1 MLEHQCEIGTVEIW
15 KDIQGFEGFY
25 QVSNLGRVK
34 SLSRMRRGKKGCE
47 VPMLEMIMKANRKK
61 DTGRTKPYEEI
72 KLRKNES
79 RDAKSKSFLVHRL
92 VANAFIKELE
102 NDEQVDH
109 INGVHFDNRAEN
121 LRVMKRIEHARIH
134 PIIIN
139 PNPRDKIT
147 GQYTRNET

>member
-25 QVSNLGRVK
+25 QVSNLGRIK
-34 SLSRMRRGKKGCE
+34 SLARMRRGKKGCE
-47 VPMLEMIMKANRKK
+47 VPILEMVMKATRKK

-72 KLRKNES
+72 RLRKNQD
-79 RDAKSKSFLVHRL
+79 RDVKSKCFLVHRL

-102 NDEQVDH
+102 GDEQVDH
-109 INGVHFDNRAEN
+109 INGIHYDNRAEN

-134 PIIIN
+134 PIILN

-147 GQYTRNET
+147 GQYTRNC